1 MAIDEA
7 PSARDTTPRTA
18 PAVSGWLRDHLM
30 ECSGAVALIA
40 CLALFE
46 ILRPS
51 VFLTS
56 SNIGVILSN
65 ASVAAVM
72 AVGVSVS
79 LVAGQFDLS
88 VGR

>member
-7 PSARDTTPRTA
+7 SGAREVTPRVA
-18 PAVSGWLRDHLM
+18 PTVSQWLRDHLM

-46 ILRPS
+46 TLSPS

-56 SNIGVILSN
+56 SNISVILSN

-72 AVGVSVS
+72 AVG
-79 LVAGQFDLS
+79 
-88 VGR
+88 